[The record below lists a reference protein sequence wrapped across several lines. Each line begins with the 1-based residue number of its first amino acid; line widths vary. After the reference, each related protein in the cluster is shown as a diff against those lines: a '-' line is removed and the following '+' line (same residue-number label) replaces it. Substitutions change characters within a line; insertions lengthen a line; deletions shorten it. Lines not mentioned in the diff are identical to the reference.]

1 MIVIGKLTA
10 SVLGM
15 NELLGSE
22 SKWPILFL
30 LPLLIAVSHL
40 FLIKA
45 PETPKHLYINLNKQ
59 VDARK
64 GNILKSLSVIFI

>member
-22 SKWPILFL
+22 SKWPILL
-30 LPLLIAVSHL
+30 LVPLIPAVSHL

-45 PETPKHLYINLNKQ
+45 PETPKHLYINLNKLLE
-59 VDARK
+59 ARDGIDIK
-64 GNILKSLSVIFI
+64 INYK